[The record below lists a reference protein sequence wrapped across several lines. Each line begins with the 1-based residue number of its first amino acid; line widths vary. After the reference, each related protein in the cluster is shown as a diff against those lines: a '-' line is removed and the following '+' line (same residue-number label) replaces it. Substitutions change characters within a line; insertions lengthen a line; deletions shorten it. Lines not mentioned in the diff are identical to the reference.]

1 MYRLCEEKIKAWFKN
16 KEDALLITGAR
27 QVGKTYIIRKVLKE
41 LHISYFEINFY
52 HQPEIADEI
61 LKTSDIKELVN
72 KFFLYSPTPLEKGK
86 SVIFLDE
93 VQEFP
98 EIITKIKFL
107 VDDKTFK
114 YILSGSLLGVELKG
128 IRSLP
133 VGYLEEI
140 KMYPL
145 SFFEFALAL
154 GERNDVLTYLKMCYE
169 NKSVVD
175 SIIHSRM
182 LKIFYYYLVVGGM
195 PKVVQ
200 TFLETKN
207 LLRIEEE
214 QKNILALYRTDF
226 SKYEQLDR
234 RLKIISI
241 YDNIPTQLNKQN
253 LKFVFTYLNKEL
265 KFDRY
270 EQSFLWLKEAGVAY
284 PCYICQEPKMPL
296 EISKE
301 KNNFKL
307 FSSDVGLLVSYYPYR
322 AKLDLLAENV
332 SKELNNGA
340 LFESFVAQTI
350 ASGNKN
356 LYYYKS
362 NKIGEIDFLIEN
374 SMQLIAIEVKSGSD
388 YKIHRSLDKLIT
400 NYHIDEAIVLS
411 TENIEVDG
419 KINYVPIYLSELL
432 FFEDKKDFYLD
443 INL

>member
-1 MYRLCEEKIKAWFKN
+1 MYRLCEEKIHDWCKN
-16 KEDALLITGAR
+16 KSDALLITGAR
-27 QVGKTYIIRKVLKE
+27 QVGKTYIIRKVLKD
-41 LHISYFEINFY
+41 LNISYLEINFY
-52 HQPEIADEI
+52 RQPEIANEI
-61 LKTSDIKELVN
+61 LNTSDIKELVT
-72 KFFLYSPTPLEKGK
+72 KFSLYSPTPLEKGK
-86 SVIFLDE
+86 SIIFFDE

-145 SFFEFALAL
+145 TFFEFVLAL
-154 GERNDVLTYLKMCYE
+154 GEKKDILNYLRKCYKDKITID
-169 NKSVVD
+169 N
-175 SIIHSRM
+175 IIHKRM
-182 LKIFYYYLVVGGM
+182 LQIFYYYLVIGGM

-214 QKNILALYRTDF
+214 QKNILALYRADF
-226 SKYEQLDR
+226 SKYEQIDR

-241 YDNIPTQLNKQN
+241 YDNIPAQLNKQN

-284 PCYICQEPKMPL
+284 PCYICDEPKMPL
-296 EISKE
+296 ILSKE

-307 FSSDVGLLVSYYPYR
+307 FNNDVGLLVSYYPYR
-322 AKLDLLAENV
+322 AKLDLFSMNV
-332 SKELNNGA
+332 SKDLNNGA
-340 LFESFVAQTI
+340 LFESFVANMI
-350 ASGNKN
+350 ASDNKD

-362 NKIGEIDFLIEN
+362 KIIGEIDFLIEN
-374 SMQLIAIEVKSGSD
+374 NMHLIAIEVKSGDD

-400 NYHIDEAIVLS
+400 NYHIDETIVLS
-411 TENIEVDG
+411 TANIEFNE
-419 KINYVPIYLSELL
+419 KISYIPIYLSELL
-432 FFEDKKDFYLD
+432 FDEEKNDFYL
-443 INL
+443 NLKF